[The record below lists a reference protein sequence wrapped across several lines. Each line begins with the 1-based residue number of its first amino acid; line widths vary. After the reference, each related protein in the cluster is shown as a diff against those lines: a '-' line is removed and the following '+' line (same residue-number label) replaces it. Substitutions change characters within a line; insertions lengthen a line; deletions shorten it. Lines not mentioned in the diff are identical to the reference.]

1 MPGPCS
7 APNGDVTLM
16 SMVKDHCPH
25 HGAKLGECAKKR
37 RQAEHPSEFCP
48 PRVTKRQFLQRIG
61 KLDTGKTRHQRRI

>member
-25 HGAKLGECAKKR
+25 HGAKLGECAKNAR
-37 RQAEHPSEFCP
+37 RGEDCP
-48 PRVTKRQFLQRIG
+48 RRVTKRQFLQRIG
-61 KLDTGKTRHQRRI
+61 KLDTGKTRKRR